1 MEIAKHEDLSC
12 LYVNAICLQA
22 YNVARVY
29 DLAGGK
35 KLPSLVSWQVSVTVI
50 LIRREIQSQGKVVF
64 ILQSIIHVMGQLTL
78 TALGSTLDVRI

>member
-35 KLPSLVSWQVSVTVI
+35 KLPSFVSWQVSVTVI
-50 LIRREIQSQGKVVF
+50 LIRREIQSQVR
-64 ILQSIIHVMGQLTL
+64 QSRPNL
-78 TALGSTLDVRI
+78 STKLYLYYNQ